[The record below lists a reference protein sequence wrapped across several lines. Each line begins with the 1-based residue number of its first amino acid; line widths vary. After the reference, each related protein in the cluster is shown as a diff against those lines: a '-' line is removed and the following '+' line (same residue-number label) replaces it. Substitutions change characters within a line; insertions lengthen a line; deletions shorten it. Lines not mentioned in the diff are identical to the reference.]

1 MRGQKIII
9 FIAIGVLRLCQ
20 VFGGELDDL
29 DSAGLF
35 RLAYASLKRGEA
47 TNAFLA
53 ARTFLERYGEE
64 EAMSNYFPRM
74 TYFGGVAAYRIRRF
88 EDAAELFDKVGKAY
102 PDFSEA
108 GKARFGYGMAEMEL
122 GRFVSA
128 ADIFRALLGE
138 GVGEPLEVKANLALA
153 LTKAGR
159 YEEALPYWEEVKDEK
174 RFQALS
180 SPHYAWCL
188 LETGKTDQALSC
200 LKAGLAQ
207 NAGEETEALRN
218 YLALRLGD
226 LLYMSNDFRGALSAY
241 RLADKRSCGEARLAR
256 LARAC
261 YDASYY
267 PECAVYCEEGVR
279 TTTNDFV
286 RTGLLKLDCYACLQG
301 GYLDRLD
308 DRARELM
315 EEKLRDDERE
325 ALALLPA
332 QGAMKAGEYLRARE
346 KYLEFAKRYS
356 AASLAAEA
364 KLYAACALGFMGEEK
379 AALGEMEKWLAEFGE
394 EHKLSGEAMYWK
406 GMLEYYQGL
415 DEEAEETFS
424 AFKQKYP
431 KNAHMADVE
440 FRLAA
445 ILYRAEDYSGAQKAL
460 KAHLERYPEYDNAK
474 EVKNTLGDTLG
485 ALGELVEALAAYR
498 ENLPGVG
505 ERPDNF
511 ACYALL
517 KAAEIHKVLGRPRL
531 VLELL
536 EPYLLSE
543 GAPGFRGEA
552 LQSYLEA
559 CRSLGETEKGR
570 IAARKLWLRTKDDIV
585 EREALGALEAGA
597 KLAPEAA
604 EYGKALVSEARQEL
618 EKGGTGAFAK
628 ACLFLKDD
636 AGLSKLAFR
645 SLGPEGLKRRLTLAE
660 KKNGRGA
667 EELAKFLTEEFPKD
681 PAAAAGWLFLAAGSL
696 EKARYAEM
704 ETFLEEGGDSFLL
717 LEDVFR
723 RDELR
728 GLSFF
733 RQGKREEALA
743 IFLALLGQKGL
754 PPGKKAALLL
764 LAGDS
769 YLAAEKYGEALGYYQ
784 RVYVMYQGEKAEVGK
799 AYEKSLL
806 CFRALGRTN
815 DVSATEAEM
824 REKGYL

>member
-9 FIAIGVLRLCQ
+9 ATGISVLWLCL

-35 RLAYASLKRGEA
+35 RFTYASLKRGEA

-88 EDAAELFDKVGKAY
+88 EDSAELFDKVGKAY

-108 GKARFGYGMAEMEL
+108 GKARFGFGLAEMEL
-122 GRFVSA
+122 GHFMSA
-128 ADIFRALLGE
+128 AEIFRDLLSEGIGE
-138 GVGEPLEVKANLALA
+138 AAEVKANLALA

-174 RFQALS
+174 KFRALS
-180 SPHYAWCL
+180 SLHLAWCL
-188 LETGKTDQALSC
+188 LETGKADPALEY
-200 LKAGLAQ
+200 LREGLAL
-207 NAGEETEALRN
+207 NKREEAEALRN

-226 LLYMSNDFRGALSAY
+226 VMYMSNNFAGALSAY
-241 RLADKRSCGEARLAR
+241 RLADKSSCGEARLAR

-267 PECAVYCEEGVR
+267 PECAVYCEEGIR
-279 TTTNDFV
+279 ITTNDFV
-286 RTGLLKLDCYACLQG
+286 KVGLRKLGCYACLQG

-308 DRARELM
+308 RGVEELLR
-315 EEKLRDDERE
+315 EKLKDDETE

-332 QGAMKAGEYLRARE
+332 QGAMRSGEYLRARE
-346 KYLEFAKRYS
+346 RFLAYTEKYRESSMLG
-356 AASLAAEA
+356 EA

-394 EHKLSGEAMYWK
+394 EHKLSGEATYWK
-406 GMLEYYQGL
+406 GMLEYYQGE

-431 KNAHMADVE
+431 KNTHLADVE

-460 KAHLERYPEYDNAK
+460 REVLERYPEYDNAK
-474 EVKNTLGDTLG
+474 EVKNTLGDALG
-485 ALGELVEALAAYR
+485 ALGELAEALAAYK
-498 ENLPGVG
+498 ENLPKEGG
-505 ERPDNF
+505 RPDNF
-511 ACYALL
+511 ECYALL

-531 VLELL
+531 VMELL

-543 GAPGFRGEA
+543 GTPGFRGEA
-552 LQSYLEA
+552 LQNYLEA
-559 CRSLGETEKGR
+559 CRILGETEKGR
-570 IAARKLWLRTKDDIV
+570 TAAKKLWLKTKDDLV
-585 EREALGALEAGA
+585 EREAVGALEVEL
-597 KLAPEAA
+597 KLAVDASEYKEALR
-604 EYGKALVSEARQEL
+604 KEAQSEL
-618 EKGGTGAFAK
+618 EKGRTGAFAK
-628 ACLFLKDD
+628 VCLFLKDD
-636 AGLSKLAFR
+636 SELAKLKFR
-645 SLGPEGLKRRLTLAE
+645 SLGPEGLRRRIILLEE
-660 KKNGRGA
+660 KKRKEA

-681 PAAAAGWLFLAAGSL
+681 PAASEGWLFLAETSL
-696 EKARYAEM
+696 GKERYQEM
-704 ETFLEEGGDSFLL
+704 ETYLTEGEDSFQR
-717 LEDVFR
+717 LEDIFL
-723 RDELR
+723 RDELS
-728 GLSFF
+728 GLALFK
-733 RQGKREEALA
+733 QGKREEALQK
-743 IFLALLGQKGL
+743 ILALLGQKGL
-754 PPGKKAALLL
+754 APEKKAALLL
-764 LAGDS
+764 LAGDC
-769 YLAAEKYGEALGYYQ
+769 YFLGKKYGEALGYYQ

-799 AYEKSLL
+799 AYEKSIL

-815 DVSATEAEM
+815 DWAATEKEA